1 MATTKKSEATDSNA
15 DVLEAILIK
24 LGAME
29 DRISD
34 METKSSEPPK
44 LFPNIE
50 APMEHDRIPEG
61 TAVRL
66 RESSERHTAIL
77 SKLDTLPQNVRDD
90 IENNGV
96 LGYITDRFYENKIT
110 GDHKYKVNFAGV
122 GSVGIKLS
130 DLEFVN

>member
-29 DRISD
+29 DRIST

-50 APMEHDRIPEG
+50 APTEHDRIPEG
-61 TAVRL
+61 TPVRL
-66 RESSERHTAIL
+66 RKNSERYTAIF
-77 SKLDTLPQNVRDD
+77 SKLDTLPENVRDD
-90 IENNGV
+90 IVNNGV
-96 LGYITDRFYENKIT
+96 LGYITDRFYRNENT
-110 GDHKYKVNFAGV
+110 GDHKYKVDFAGV
-122 GSVGIKLS
+122 GRVGIKLS
-130 DLEFVN
+130 DLEFVS

>member
-1 MATTKKSEATDSNA
+1 MATTKKSEANSNT
-15 DVLEAILIK
+15 DVLEAILTK

-50 APMEHDRIPEG
+50 APAEHDRIPEG

-66 RESSERHTAIL
+66 RDNSERHNALL

-96 LGYITDRFYENKIT
+96 LGYVTDRFYENKIT
-110 GDHKYKVNFAGV
+110 GDHKYKVEFAGV

-130 DLEFVN
+130 DLEFVS

>member
-1 MATTKKSEATDSNA
+1 MATTKKSEATENDA
-15 DVLEAILIK
+15 LEAILTK

-44 LFPNIE
+44 LFPHIE
-50 APMEHDRIPEG
+50 TPVEHDIIPEG

-66 RESSERHTAIL
+66 KENSERHNAIL

-90 IENNGV
+90 IVNNGV
-96 LGYITDRFYENKIT
+96 LGYITDRFYRNENT
-110 GDHKYKVNFAGV
+110 GDHKYKVDFAGV
-122 GSVGIKLS
+122 GRVGIKLS